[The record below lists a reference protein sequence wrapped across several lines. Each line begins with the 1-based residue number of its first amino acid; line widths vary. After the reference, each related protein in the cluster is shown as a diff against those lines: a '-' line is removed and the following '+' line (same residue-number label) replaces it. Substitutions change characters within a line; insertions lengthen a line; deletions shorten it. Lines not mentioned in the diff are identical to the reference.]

1 MTESLIGSQ
10 IGVYAVEE
18 ELGRGGMG
26 VVYRAEDLALRRP
39 VALKVLLPHLLDDS
53 AARARFQ
60 REIQT
65 TVAIEHPH
73 VVPVYAAGIEDGNF
87 FIAMR
92 FVEGRD
98 LGDLLHGESQLQHK
112 RVLRLIG
119 QVASA
124 LYAVHVKGVV
134 HRDIKPQN
142 VLIWNPGEPDEHAF
156 LTDFGIAKAL
166 GDVQTIT
173 RMGVLGTPGY
183 MAPEVLDGLPATP
196 ACDQYALAVV
206 AFELLTGRMPFDD
219 DDEIRNLPVPLAAY
233 ARGVPEQLKATIER
247 ALSPDPKQRF
257 DDVRAFVMSDEAAY
271 MAFQRSQAIS
281 TTVEQVRSQERLV
294 TRLHD
299 EHDLSDAAIAEIA
312 DLNRTEVVRLR
323 RQAARRALVGE

>member
-1 MTESLIGSQ
+1 MSDSLIGAQ
-10 IGVYAVEE
+10 IGIYAVEE

-53 AARARFQ
+53 TARTRFQ

-73 VVPVYAAGIEDGNF
+73 VVPVYAAGLEDGHF

-92 FVEGRD
+92 YVQGRD
-98 LGDLLHGESQLQHK
+98 LGDLLHGETQLLHK
-112 RVLRLIG
+112 RVLRLVG

-124 LYAVHVKGVV
+124 LYAVHAKGIV

-166 GDVQTIT
+166 DDVQPIT
-173 RMGVLGTPGY
+173 RVGALGTPGY
-183 MAPEVLDGLPATP
+183 MAPEVLEGLPPTP

-219 DDEIRNLPVPLAAY
+219 DDEIRDLPVPLAAY
-233 ARGVPEQLKATIER
+233 APGVPKQLRETIER
-247 ALSPDPKQRF
+247 ALSPDPQQRF
-257 DDVRAFVMSDEAAY
+257 DDVRAFVMSDETAHE
-271 MAFQRSQAIS
+271 AFERSQAIT
-281 TTVEQVRSQERLV
+281 TTVENVRNQERLV
-294 TRLHD
+294 TDLHAV
-299 EHDLSDAAIAEIA
+299 HALSDSAIAEIA
-312 DLNRTEVVRLR
+312 DLRRTEVVRLR

>member
-1 MTESLIGSQ
+1 MTDSLIGSQ
-10 IGVYAVEE
+10 FGAYAVEA

-39 VALKVLLPHLLDDS
+39 VALKVLLPHLLDD
-53 AARARFQ
+53 ATARTRFQ

-73 VVPVYAAGIEDGNF
+73 VVPVYAAGLEDGHF

-92 FVEGRD
+92 YVEGRD
-98 LGDLLHGESQLQHK
+98 LGDLLHGESQLMYK

-124 LYAVHVKGVV
+124 LYAVHAKGVV

-156 LTDFGIAKAL
+156 LTDFGIARAL

-173 RMGVLGTPGY
+173 RVGVLGTPGY
-183 MAPEVLDGLPATP
+183 MAPEVLEGLPPTP

-219 DDEIRNLPVPLAAY
+219 DDEIRDLPVPLAAY
-233 ARGVPEQLKATIER
+233 ARDVPKQLKETIER

-257 DDVRAFVMSDEAAY
+257 DDVRAFVMSDETSQE
-271 MAFQRSQAIS
+271 AFERSQAIS
-281 TTVEQVRSQERLV
+281 TTVENVRSQERLV
-294 TRLHD
+294 TDLHAVH
-299 EHDLSDAAIAEIA
+299 ELSDAAIAEIA
-312 DLNRTEVVRLR
+312 DIRRTEVVRLR
-323 RQAARRALVGE
+323 RRAARKALVGE